1 MHNAPEM
8 NEVERIFLI
17 RDRKVSNGEIPT
29 ILAEEEFK
37 KYKHNKTFPDKPPIK
52 VQPFPQRASVIEG
65 QTMGTGMFIPTPP
78 THVKRYCICG
88 KQNDFRKYVQCES
101 ECEWYHPDCVG
112 FENVEGL
119 SFDDKQVKF
128 VCPFCKPDVKHRL
141 EAQVEKGQYIKI
153 RSTKHKSEYFAYV
166 PNPGGA
172 EAQRSAKKK
181 RTEDETMM
189 A

>member
-1 MHNAPEM
+1 M

-17 RDRKVSNGEIPT
+17 RDRRVSNGEIPI
-29 ILAEEEFK
+29 ILTEEESK
-37 KYKHNKTFPDKPPIK
+37 RYKPGKYPLDKMVQKFPAPKPPVNNEI
-52 VQPFPQRASVIEG
+52 PQ
-65 QTMGTGMFIPTPP
+65 TGGLFIPTAP

-88 KQNDFRKYVQCES
+88 KQNDYRKYVQCES

-119 SFDDKQVKF
+119 SFDDNQVKF
-128 VCPFCKPDVKHRL
+128 VCPFCKPEVKHKL
-141 EAQVEKGQYIKI
+141 DAAVEKNKYIKI

-181 RTEDETMM
+181 RAEDEPMV
-189 A
+189 